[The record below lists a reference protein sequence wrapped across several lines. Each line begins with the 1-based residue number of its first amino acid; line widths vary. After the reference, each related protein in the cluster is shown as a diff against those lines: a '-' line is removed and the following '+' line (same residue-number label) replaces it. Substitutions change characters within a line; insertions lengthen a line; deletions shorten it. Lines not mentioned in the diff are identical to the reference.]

1 MTGLFTKDAR
11 EILEAEGQG
20 LYTALLEAHR
30 LRERRHGRSVN
41 LCWIANARSG
51 HCDQDCAFCAQS
63 IRSSAGIDAYP
74 LLAPSRLV
82 DAAKRAAAAG
92 AVRFSI
98 VTSGREVEEGRDLGT
113 ILFTVDRIR
122 QETALDVC
130 VSLGC
135 VSRAVLDRLRAAGV
149 TRYHHNLEC
158 AESFWPEVCTT
169 RPYEESRRVIRDA
182 RAAGLEVCSGG
193 VFGMGESLD
202 QRIELLDEARR
213 LEVDSVALNFFVPIE
228 GTPFE
233 RVAPIDPMACIRV
246 IVAARLMMPRC
257 DIRICGGRERNL
269 RDLQALAL
277 IAGAAAGRGPVDAA
291 RSGHDPGHDP
301 RRPHHR
307 DG

>member
-1 MTGLFTKDAR
+1 
-11 EILEAEGQG
+11 
-20 LYTALLEAHR
+20 
-30 LRERRHGRSVN
+30 
-41 LCWIANARSG
+41 
-51 HCDQDCAFCAQS
+51 
-63 IRSSAGIDAYP
+63 
-74 LLAPSRLV
+74 
-82 DAAKRAAAAG
+82 
-92 AVRFSI
+92 
-98 VTSGREVEEGRDLGT
+98 VEEGRDLGT

-130 VSLGC
+130 ASLGC

-158 AESFWPEVCTT
+158 AESFWPKVCTT

-193 VFGMGESLD
+193 IFGMGESLD
-202 QRIELLDEARR
+202 QRIELLDEVRR
-213 LEVDSVALNFFVPIE
+213 LEADSVALNFFVPIE

-277 IAGAAAGRGPVDAA
+277 IAGASGMMIGGYLTTPGRPPAEDLAMLRDLGMSPDTIPDGRTTVTVDPETTC
-291 RSGHDPGHDP
+291 RK
-301 RRPHHR
+301 R
-307 DG
+307 DT